1 MFKTQLKLNT
11 ENCIETINQKS
22 KEQKQHFSNS
32 IIHLEN
38 DITSITRG
46 VERLFLEI
54 KNKIPSSARRRTEES
69 ARLPMLRAE
78 NTQEMV
84 TVNEVEENDDD
95 MMESYD
101 LESE

>member
-1 MFKTQLKLNT
+1 
-11 ENCIETINQKS
+11 
-22 KEQKQHFSNS
+22 
-32 IIHLEN
+32 
-38 DITSITRG
+38 
-46 VERLFLEI
+46 
-54 KNKIPSSARRRTEES
+54 
-69 ARLPMLRAE
+69 MLRAE

>member
-1 MFKTQLKLNT
+1 
-11 ENCIETINQKS
+11 
-22 KEQKQHFSNS
+22 
-32 IIHLEN
+32 
-38 DITSITRG
+38 
-46 VERLFLEI
+46 
-54 KNKIPSSARRRTEES
+54 
-69 ARLPMLRAE
+69 MLIAE